1 MAKQPKRTY
10 SRPVLN
16 KLMNVSSEVSLGLMD
31 HYANKTMSSIYFLDL
46 VLFYMVS
53 EEVAMQEN
61 EKIADELDVR
71 INSMKKDIEK
81 YEHMAEQAGI
91 DINDD
96 SSFEW
101 SINKSIE
108 YKVYSP
114 LCAKYLNLIT
124 RVDRLVTIL
133 AQLWIN
139 GEIKPN
145 QYKRK
150 TVAIRTSVVQFSRSI
165 LNSAK
170 RAHLFAK
177 ESNKREEIE
186 SSMKELEIESPEQVE
201 FDDSEET
208 PDTNQAEVE
217 AKTEEVA

>member
-1 MAKQPKRTY
+1 MAKQIKRTY

-16 KLMNVSSEVSLGLMD
+16 KLMNISSEVSLGLME

-46 VLFYMVS
+46 VLFYIAS

-61 EKIADELDVR
+61 EKIADLLDVR

-81 YEHMAEQAGI
+81 YELMAEQAGI
-91 DINDD
+91 NVNDG

-114 LCAKYLNLIT
+114 LCAKYLMLIT
-124 RVDRLVTIL
+124 MVDRLVTIL
-133 AQLWIN
+133 AQLWIH
-139 GEIKPN
+139 GELKPN

-170 RAHLFAK
+170 RAHQVAK
-177 ESNKREEIE
+177 ESNKKEEIE
-186 SSMKELEIESPEQVE
+186 LSMKELEIESPEQVE
-201 FDDSEET
+201 FEDSEEA
-208 PDTNQAEVE
+208 PQENQ
-217 AKTEEVA
+217 TEEKTKEVA